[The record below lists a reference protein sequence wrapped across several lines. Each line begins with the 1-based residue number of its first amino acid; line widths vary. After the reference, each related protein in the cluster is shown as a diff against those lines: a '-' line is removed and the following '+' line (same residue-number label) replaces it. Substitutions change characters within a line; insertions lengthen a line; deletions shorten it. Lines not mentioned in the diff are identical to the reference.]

1 MDTIDTTTSDMVDPA
16 SGVPDPALERSAIP
30 ESTNPKQ
37 TQSQDSPINRQVKTK
52 ISQWRRFVREMIPEW
67 TVSISYR
74 RGKPFAT
81 DTDEDRVIVNT
92 DWPNTKRKQAQLYS
106 QTPKVRLTAKH
117 PNYQAGLPA
126 FARKLNDTLLEG
138 GVEDAFFEMVPDIVN
153 ACGVGA
159 VHIAYETRDVMKDF
173 RLAPSQPPPQLV
185 PDGTRPMGAVPPAP
199 GVTPQTTQVPYTT
212 ARRTVITRISPS
224 DLIADLSFTGSNFN
238 RSSLIGRRGRMR
250 WAEAI
255 KEFGYDAKKRP
266 NGLKPADKQ
275 DVVGRDNR
283 DMLDRL
289 SQQDVNRQNYTDT
302 EVVLYDEVF
311 YWRYL
316 YDPTETSFEAIQRV
330 VFVNGKRE
338 PVIDEPWTGQKRD
351 GDTIYGSCLPPIQ
364 VCTLDY
370 LTDEVIPPSTTAIA
384 RPTTDELIEGRT
396 QMILQRRFSIPIR
409 WMDNN
414 RVPQE
419 LITVLMRGQ
428 WQGIIPMNG
437 PGDRAFGEVSKAAFP
452 RENMEFN
459 SVAKMDNDSIW
470 STGSSLSG
478 GGAGNTQVRS
488 AAEANAVVG
497 GIQTIGAMERAR
509 ITRTFVNVA
518 QVAAGLLS
526 LYGQWTDEEK
536 TELGGLDPLKLS
548 QYYSYNILADST
560 VLLDANQE
568 YAKVQAFFDHTF
580 KTGYVDPLPL
590 LKRMAD
596 LAGVDSTIV
605 RPPSGVKP
613 EPLNISLRLSGAE
626 ELDDPRIVAL
636 LMHSGQ
642 MFTPQELEAAKN
654 IIIQSK
660 QVPAPQDPNAPP
672 ADQPPAGAKPG
683 EPGAHQ
689 PPPQLQPTHPFSGN
703 AHVTADLASR
713 VNTRTHDGA

>member
-1 MDTIDTTTSDMVDPA
+1 MDTIDTTTSEMVDPSA
-16 SGVPDPALERSAIP
+16 STVEPATARNAIP
-30 ESTNPKQ
+30 ESPNPKQ
-37 TQSQDSPINRQVKTK
+37 TNAQDTPINKQIKTK
-52 ISQWRRFVREMIPEW
+52 VSQWRRFVREMIPEW
-67 TVSISYR
+67 TISISYR
-74 RGKPFAT
+74 RGKPFPT

-92 DWPNTKRKQAQLYS
+92 DWPNTKRKQASLYS

-117 PNYQAGLPA
+117 PNFQAGLPA
-126 FARKLNDTLLEG
+126 FARKLNDTLQEG
-138 GVEDAFFEMVPDIVN
+138 GIEDAFFEMVPDIVN
-153 ACGVGA
+153 ACGLGV
-159 VHIAYETRDVMKDF
+159 VHIAYETRDVLKDF
-173 RLAPSQPPPQLV
+173 QLAPSAPAPNVV
-185 PDGTRPMGAVPPAP
+185 PDGTQPLNAMPPAP
-199 GVTPQTTQVPYTT
+199 GQPAPQVAQVPYTT
-212 ARRTVITRISPS
+212 ARRTVITRLSPS
-224 DLIADLSFTGSNFN
+224 DLICDLGFTGSNFN
-238 RSSLIGRRGRMR
+238 RSSLIGRRGRAR

-266 NGLKPADKQ
+266 NGLRPEDKG

-289 SQQDVNRQNYTDT
+289 SQQEVNRQNFTDT

-311 YWRYL
+311 YWRFL
-316 YDPTETSFEAIQRV
+316 YDPNETSFEAIQRV
-330 VFVNGKRE
+330 VFVNGKKE
-338 PVIDEPWTGQKRD
+338 PVIDEPWTGQKRI
-351 GDTIYGSCLPPIQ
+351 GDVIYGSCLPPIQ

-370 LTDEVIPPSTTAIA
+370 LTDEVIPPSTTAIG

-396 QMILQRRFSIPIR
+396 QQILQRRFSLPMR

-414 RVPQE
+414 RIPSE
-419 LITVLMRGQ
+419 LVTVLMRGQ
-428 WQGIIPMNG
+428 WQGIIPLNG
-437 PGDRAFGEVSKAAFP
+437 PGDRAFGEVSRAAYP
-452 RENMEFN
+452 RESETFN
-459 SVAKMDNDSIW
+459 NLAKMDNDALW
-470 STGSSLSG
+470 STGSALAG

-497 GIQTIGAMERAR
+497 GMQTIAAMERAR
-509 ITRTFVNVA
+509 ITRTFVNIA

-526 LYGQWTDEEK
+526 LYGQWTTEEK

-568 YAKVQAFFDHTF
+568 YSRVQSFFDHTF

-660 QVPAPQDPNAPP
+660 QVPQQQDPNAPGG
-672 ADQPPAGAKPG
+672 QPPPTPGQPGA
-683 EPGAHQ
+683 AHQ
-689 PPPQLQPTHPFSGN
+689 PPAQLQPSHPFGGD
-703 AHVTADLASR
+703 AHGTADLASR